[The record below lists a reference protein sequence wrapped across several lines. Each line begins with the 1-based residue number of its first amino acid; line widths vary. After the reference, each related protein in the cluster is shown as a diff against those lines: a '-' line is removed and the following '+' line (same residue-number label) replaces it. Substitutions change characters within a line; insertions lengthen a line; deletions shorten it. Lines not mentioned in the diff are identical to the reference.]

1 MVIWTVSSLYHAS
14 SPYKG
19 CNSIYNI
26 SNLCIKI
33 ICIWKCL
40 HNKIWPYVQFYSIL
54 FIFICL
60 CWWWWSNGWPGQDIN
75 KEGPFYLH
83 KIFVYFYD
91 KYINFLRIIIKV
103 TIIFLRN
110 IHTFTPEW
118 LGKKFRWQFF
128 ILDELLLSIYTFNR
142 DQYTG
147 FVSYVFYDA
156 QFELFISLNDV
167 NTEIYDFFV
176 IIFLFLIAYWMRL
189 LSQNSNK

>member
-1 MVIWTVSSLYHAS
+1 M
-14 SPYKG
+14 
-19 CNSIYNI
+19 
-26 SNLCIKI
+26 
-33 ICIWKCL
+33 

-60 CWWWWSNGWPGQDIN
+60 RWWWWSNGWPGQDIN

-167 NTEIYDFFV
+167 NTEIYDFLLLFFYSSLHIECV
-176 IIFLFLIAYWMRL
+176 CSVKIQVNRFFRYKLLSCPLFLL
-189 LSQNSNK
+189 LNFIHKVWWIKVNESGFVV